1 MLPFQNKRPDQPVLC
16 SNKWWCIFSIQ
27 NVTHFISTWLL
38 YELPGRADTCDEKYL
53 LVWNFKEIKHT
64 RKKKTISHGGW
75 KLFERSLVIF
85 FSYFVLI
92 IFFVCFMWIVSWVCF
107 FCFPNLNVSERLKF
121 VERAYD
127 LWKKEL
133 NLIYSMLENILN

>member
-1 MLPFQNKRPDQPVLC
+1 MLPFQNKRPGQR

-53 LVWNFKEIKHT
+53 LVWNFKEIKKQSHMVVENCS
-64 RKKKTISHGGW
+64 KKV
-75 KLFERSLVIF
+75 LLYF